1 MNKVGGRIRQ
11 SMIRRQEALERFQ
24 KKKREYLSSREQI
37 LAEIEEARIIWKK
50 TLEQLPP
57 QPFSQ

>member
-1 MNKVGGRIRQ
+1 
-11 SMIRRQEALERFQ
+11 MIRRQEALERFQ
-24 KKKREYLSSREQI
+24 SKKREYLSSREQI
-37 LAEIEEARIIWKK
+37 LNEIEEARIIWKK